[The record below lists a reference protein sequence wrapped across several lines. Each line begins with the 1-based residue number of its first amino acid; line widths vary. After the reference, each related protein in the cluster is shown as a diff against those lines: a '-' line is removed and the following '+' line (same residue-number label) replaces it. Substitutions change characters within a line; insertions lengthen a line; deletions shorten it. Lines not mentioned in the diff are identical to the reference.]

1 MKIRTILIIVLG
13 VVCLSVGGVMFY
25 YQDTLKAVSDDST
38 NVMFEVKSGE
48 SAKVVIKNLY
58 DANLI
63 NNEFTAYV
71 YYRLHGIDNLQA
83 GLYGLNRTMDVES
96 IFNKMNTGDAVHE
109 LVQITFLEG
118 KRVPKYVSLISKGF
132 NYTEQEIYDKISD
145 TTYLNQLISK
155 YWFLTDEI
163 LNKDI
168 YYPLEGYLYPDTYQF
183 SKNASIE
190 EIIEKILDNTSNKLE
205 PYKSKLLNNPKY
217 SVHDYM
223 TMASIIELE
232 GVTSEDRKKISQVIY
247 NRLDNND
254 TLGMDVTSIYG
265 AKKEMTDEDWVVHL
279 YDKNPYN
286 TRLQDGSMNGKLPVG
301 PIGNASLDSI
311 IATIEPKENN
321 YWFVA
326 NVCTGEVFFF
336 EYKDTMKFVKK
347 AKELRSV
354 CELN

>member
-1 MKIRTILIIVLG
+1 MNIKTLLILLLG
-13 VVCLSVGGVMFY
+13 VVCLLFGGAMFY
-25 YQDTLKAVSDDST
+25 YQNSLGAVSDDST
-38 NVMFEVKSGE
+38 NVMFEVKQGE

-58 DANLI
+58 DANLV
-63 NNEFTAYV
+63 NNELTAYI
-71 YYRLHGIDNLQA
+71 YYRLHDINNLQA
-83 GLYGLNRTMDVES
+83 GTYGLNRTMDLETILDKIS
-96 IFNKMNTGDAVHE
+96 TGDAVHE

-118 KRVPKYVSLISKGF
+118 KRVPKYVNLISKGF
-132 NYTEQEIYDKISD
+132 GYTEKEIYDTISD
-145 TTYLNQLISK
+145 TTYLNELISK

-183 SKNASIE
+183 SKNATIRE
-190 EIIEKILDNTSNKLE
+190 VIEKMLDNTASKLE
-205 PYKSKLLNNPKY
+205 PYKEKLTANEKY
-217 SVHDYM
+217 SVHDFM

-232 GVTSEDRKKISQVIY
+232 GTNTEDRKKISQVIY

-286 TRLQDGSMNGKLPVG
+286 TRLQDGSMNGKLPIG
-301 PIGNASLDSI
+301 PIGNASIDSI
-311 IATIEPKENN
+311 AASVNPVENN

-336 EYKDTMKFVKK
+336 EYKDGMKFVKK
-347 AKELRSV
+347 ANELREV